1 MAYVDRDPQTLARR
15 KELKKMMRKR
25 NRDDENEQSRI
36 AQLIQ
41 ATGFLLLVSVVFKF
55 YPTSCFFVSF
65 KVYKKI
71 TLAS

>member
-41 ATGFLLLVSVVFKF
+41 ATGVFTTFLVLRFSSLNLLRVC
-55 YPTSCFFVSF
+55 TCQ
-65 KVYKKI
+65 I
-71 TLAS
+71 C

>member
-41 ATGFLLLVSVVFKF
+41 AAGFLLLFLFLDFQILIYFVFV
-55 YPTSCFFVSF
+55 FV
-65 KVYKKI
+65 KVC
-71 TLAS
+71 

>member
-41 ATGFLLLVSVVFKF
+41 AAVFITFSVLRFSNLLRVCICQSLLKILV
-55 YPTSCFFVSF
+55 
-65 KVYKKI
+65 
-71 TLAS
+71 LAF